1 MQEAVNMKP
10 WQHGYEI
17 DYLNSIVDFYSHY
30 NSYSLSPF
38 SKMKK
43 NTVAEL
49 LHKKTLNLVKNEHG
63 EMIASFTINQCK
75 VSSDI
80 TLHGKVKI
88 GIKLK
93 GDLVVSNLAGEA
105 NAIKNILDEIKS
117 DCWVY
122 VWAEDREQNQILNEI
137 GYQKINPKITTFGEI
152 YNVFYRG
159 SERIHP
165 QPKKADLLSIT
176 KVCDVNAHLIEQ
188 IANKLA
194 FLPEFTNH
202 YSNYN
207 KGKSWSALSLRG
219 YSSDPSFITKPSE
232 MSDKWNEENSNQVF
246 EMQDTPLYE
255 TFPEVRELLKEFDSE
270 IHRIRFMKLNA
281 GGGELERHTDQ
292 VDSDSGGSIGKLAR
306 LHFPIKTN
314 PDVKFTVWNLNA
326 EPETVNMNVGECWF
340 LDTRKPHKAINGG
353 SDERIHLVVDVLV
366 NEQIEGML
374 CK

>member
-1 MQEAVNMKP
+1 MKP

-49 LHKKTLNLVKNEHG
+49 MHKKTLHILVNEQL
-63 EMIASFTINQCK
+63 EPLAIFSRNKCK
-75 VSSDI
+75 VPSQI
-80 TLHGKVKI
+80 TLHGKTKI
-88 GIKLK
+88 GEKRK
-93 GDLVVSNLAGEA
+93 GDLVISHLAGDLDV
-105 NAIKNILDEIKS
+105 IKKALDEIQS

-122 VWAEDREQNQILNEI
+122 VWAEDREQNEILSEI

-165 QPKKADLLSIT
+165 QPKEADLLCIK
-176 KVCDVNAHLIEQ
+176 KVCDINTHLIEQ

-219 YSSDPSFITKPSE
+219 YSSDPAFITKPSE
-232 MSDKWNEENSNQVF
+232 MNDKWKEEHTDQIF

-255 TFPEVRELLKEFDSE
+255 TFPEVKELLKEFDSE
-270 IHRIRFMKLNA
+270 IHRVRFMKLNP

-326 EPETVNMNVGECWF
+326 EPKTVNMNIGECWF

-353 SDERIHLVVDVLV
+353 TEERIHLVVDVLV
-366 NEQIEGML
+366 NEQIEEML